1 MTVKIL
7 IKRKVPEGMAP
18 QLSELLKELRMLTM
32 KQMGYISGETLRRLD
47 IPNENLVVST
57 WQSVD
62 AWRTWVASDERK
74 SIQERIDAL
83 LGEITEYEIYEHQ

>member
-1 MTVKIL
+1 
-7 IKRKVPEGMAP
+7 
-18 QLSELLKELRMLTM
+18 
-32 KQMGYISGETLRRLD
+32 LD